1 VLPTSGSQGIR
12 AGRRS
17 FEVSLAGPRPLARA
31 AANRRAWL
39 ALAIVAGL
47 FAVVPAIVRRVRDP
61 TSSAPELR
69 LHPAPRELP
78 DVRFADSQGAPTSL
92 AAFRG
97 RVVLLNVWA
106 TWCPPCRE
114 EMPALDRL
122 QATLGGPD
130 FEVVALSIDEGG
142 MPAVRAFVVSAGIL
156 HLRAYVDASGD
167 ARSLFGVG
175 GVPLTLLVDRDGREL
190 GRKLGP
196 AAWDHPDAVQL
207 IRGLLA
213 RNAVPSESHG
223 GPHGKEGS

>member
-1 VLPTSGSQGIR
+1 M
-12 AGRRS
+12 
-17 FEVSLAGPRPLARA
+17 SLAGPDPAARA
-31 AANRRAWL
+31 GASRRAWL
-39 ALAIVAGL
+39 ALAVVAGL
-47 FAVVPAIVRRVRDP
+47 FAVVPPIVRRVRDATP
-61 TSSAPELR
+61 AAPEMV

-78 DVRFADSQGAPTSL
+78 DVTFADAQGAPTSL

-130 FEVVALSIDEGG
+130 FEVVALSIDEVG
-142 MPAVRAFVVSAGIL
+142 MPAVRAFLVSAGIR
-156 HLRAYVDASGD
+156 HLRAYVDASG
-167 ARSLFGVG
+167 ATRSLFGVG
-175 GVPLTLLVDRDGREL
+175 GVPLTLLFDRQGREL

-196 AAWDHPDAVQL
+196 AAWDHPDTVQL

-213 RNAVPSESHG
+213 RAAVPGEAQG
-223 GPHGKEGS
+223 GRQGNEGG

>member
-1 VLPTSGSQGIR
+1 M
-12 AGRRS
+12 
-17 FEVSLAGPRPLARA
+17 SLADPDPAARA
-31 AANRRAWL
+31 VANRRALVVL
-39 ALAIVAGL
+39 AVVAGL
-47 FAVVPAIVRRVRDP
+47 FAVAPPIVRRVRDSTP
-61 TSSAPELR
+61 SAPDLR
-69 LHPAPRELP
+69 LHPAPLELP
-78 DVRFADSQGAPTSL
+78 DVRFAGPQGTPTSL

-97 RVVLLNVWA
+97 RVVLLNFWA

-130 FEVVALSIDEGG
+130 FEVVTLSIDEGG
-142 MPAVRAFVVSAGIL
+142 MPAVRAFMVSAKIL
-156 HLRAYVDASGD
+156 HLRAYVDVSGD

-196 AAWDHPDAVQL
+196 AAWDHPDAVES

-213 RNAVPSESHG
+213 RDTIPSASVSQG
-223 GPHGKEGS
+223 GRHGKEGS

>member
-1 VLPTSGSQGIR
+1 M
-12 AGRRS
+12 
-17 FEVSLAGPRPLARA
+17 SLAGPDLAARA
-31 AANRRAWL
+31 GANRRVWL

-47 FAVVPAIVRRVRDP
+47 FAVVPAVFRRVRDP
-61 TSSAPELR
+61 TPSAPELR
-69 LHPAPRELP
+69 LHPEPRELP
-78 DVRFADSQGAPTSL
+78 DVRFAGTQGAPTSL

-142 MPAVRAFVVSAGIL
+142 MPAVRAFLVGAGISY
-156 HLRAYVDASGD
+156 LRAYVDASGD

-175 GVPLTLLVDRDGREL
+175 GVPLTLLFDRDGREL

-196 AAWDHPDAVQL
+196 ATWDDPDTVQL
-207 IRGLLA
+207 IRGVLA
-213 RNAVPSESHG
+213 RNTIPSESQRG
-223 GPHGKEGS
+223 RRDKEGG

>member
-1 VLPTSGSQGIR
+1 MSR
-12 AGRRS
+12 AGPDSAARTVPSRRT
-17 FEVSLAGPRPLARA
+17 
-31 AANRRAWL
+31 WL
-39 ALAIVAGL
+39 AFAIVAGL
-47 FAVVPAIVRRVRDP
+47 LAVVPAIVRRGRDRLP
-61 TSSAPELR
+61 PELR
-69 LHPAPRELP
+69 LYPDPQELP
-78 DVRFADSQGAPTSL
+78 DVAFADSQGAPTSL

-130 FEVVALSIDEGG
+130 FEVVALSIDEKG
-142 MPAVRAFVVSAGIL
+142 MPAVRAFLAGAGIR

-167 ARSLFGVG
+167 ARTLLGVG
-175 GVPLTLLVDRDGREL
+175 GVPVTLLIDRDGREL

-196 AAWDHPDAVQL
+196 AAWDHPDTVQL

-213 RNAVPSESHG
+213 RDTLPRESQG
-223 GPHGKEGS
+223 RHGKEGG

>member
-1 VLPTSGSQGIR
+1 MSP
-12 AGRRS
+12 
-17 FEVSLAGPRPLARA
+17 AGPDSTARA

-47 FAVVPAIVRRVRDP
+47 FAVMPAAVRRVRDATP
-61 TSSAPELR
+61 SAPELR
-69 LHPAPRELP
+69 LYAAPRELP
-78 DVRFADSQGAPTSL
+78 DVRFAGPQGAPTSL
-92 AAFRG
+92 TAFRG

-114 EMPALDRL
+114 EMPTLDRL

-142 MPAVRAFVVSAGIL
+142 MPAMRAFLVGAGIR

-175 GVPLTLLVDRDGREL
+175 GVPLTLLIDRDGREL

-196 AAWDHPDAVQL
+196 ATWDHPDTVQL

-213 RNAVPSESHG
+213 RNTIRSESESQGRHAREG
-223 GPHGKEGS
+223 G

>member
-1 VLPTSGSQGIR
+1 M
-12 AGRRS
+12 
-17 FEVSLAGPRPLARA
+17 SLAGPDPATSA
-31 AANRRAWL
+31 VANRRAWL

-47 FAVVPAIVRRVRDP
+47 LAVVPAIVRRVRDTTP
-61 TSSAPELR
+61 SAPELR
-69 LHPAPRELP
+69 LYAAPQELP
-78 DVRFADSQGAPTSL
+78 DVAFADSQCAPTSL

-106 TWCPPCRE
+106 TWCAPCRE

-142 MPAVRAFVVSAGIL
+142 MPAVRAFLVSAGIR

-167 ARSLFGVG
+167 ARTLFGVG
-175 GVPLTLLVDRDGREL
+175 GVPLTLLIDRDGREL

-196 AAWDHPDAVQL
+196 AAWDHPNFVQM

-213 RNAVPSESHG
+213 RDNLPHESQRG
-223 GPHGKEGS
+223 RHGKQGG

>member
-1 VLPTSGSQGIR
+1 MRLSDP
-12 AGRRS
+12 
-17 FEVSLAGPRPLARA
+17 GPAARA
-31 AANRRAWL
+31 VANRRAWL
-39 ALAIVAGL
+39 ALTIVAGL

-61 TSSAPELR
+61 TPSAPELR

-78 DVRFADSQGAPTSL
+78 DVRFAGPQGAPTSL

>member
-1 VLPTSGSQGIR
+1 M
-12 AGRRS
+12 
-17 FEVSLAGPRPLARA
+17 SLAGPDPTARA
-31 AANRRAWL
+31 VAHRRSWL
-39 ALAIVAGL
+39 ALAIVAGM
-47 FAVVPAIVRRVRDP
+47 FAVAPAVVRRVRDATP
-61 TSSAPELR
+61 SAPELR
-69 LHPAPRELP
+69 LYDAPRVLP
-78 DVRFADSQGAPTSL
+78 DVTFADPQGAPTSL

-142 MPAVRAFVVSAGIL
+142 MPAVRAFMVGAGIR
-156 HLRAYVDASGD
+156 HLRVYVDASGD

-207 IRGLLA
+207 IRGLLV
-213 RNAVPSESHG
+213 RDTMPRESQG
-223 GPHGKEGS
+223 GRHGKERG